1 MLSFPFDSRV
11 TYSGGIPTY
20 DRAVSS
26 QPLRKLLNDL
36 FTTGVMPNPSTCFQ
50 VSAGE
55 EGMTVSV
62 SAGYAVINGGLMQE
76 EETRILEVG
85 AADLVNDRID
95 TVVLRWN
102 ENVDVREADL
112 YIVAGTPS
120 SEPVRPELTRSG
132 SVYEIGLADLFIAHG
147 TTSMSNERITDTRYE
162 SERCGIVSSVSEW
175 DTTTIY
181 QQVQA
186 DLAGFKSEEQ
196 AEFLAWFDEMKDQLS
211 EDAAGHLQL
220 EIDAIN
226 QEIDG
231 LLKPHFI
238 IPSDTGSTVTV
249 VKDSKTITAIETST
263 GIFECDVTE
272 YGDWTVNG
280 LSSGSTVSCIITVND
295 VALYNITFIPNG
307 RTVIPTDDVTTLLH
321 CANIWDSEYTTISEI
336 LADLTTLSAVISSNN
351 AIDYLV
357 RSTTFASNV
366 CADQN
371 AMSLI
376 GLNNYA
382 SNTLIANS
390 TWNTAIQNSA
400 YYESVDNA
408 KIPTMTGNTTP
419 SGTCY
424 ASSYYSSA
432 YPYLAFDNNN
442 QTQWESNTVVSGGEY
457 IGYTF
462 PSNIKALKFYL
473 IIFNASNSQ
482 ITFNYRITANNGSV
496 VLKDN
501 LSMTLP
507 AGRGSYEVATIVLD
521 SPAEYSDFRVE
532 RVSASA
538 ASRFGAYTFK
548 IYGRVDV

>member
-1 MLSFPFDSRV
+1 MSNINKDILDLQGL
-11 TYSGGIPTY
+11 TTY
-20 DRAVSS
+20 DGKIKTEIAKKANDFVPIEYADWLELTDAEKS
-26 QPLRKLLNDL
+26 LHNWKLLHVPDD
-36 FTTGVMPNPSTCFQ
+36 GP
-50 VSAGE
+50 
-55 EGMTVSV
+55 
-62 SAGYAVINGGLMQE
+62 
-76 EETRILEVG
+76 
-85 AADLVNDRID
+85 
-95 TVVLRWN
+95 
-102 ENVDVREADL
+102 
-112 YIVAGTPS
+112 
-120 SEPVRPELTRSG
+120 EPVPD
-132 SVYEIGLADLFIAHG
+132 VP
-147 TTSMSNERITDTRYE
+147 
-162 SERCGIVSSVSEW
+162 
-175 DTTTIY
+175 
-181 QQVQA
+181 
-186 DLAGFKSEEQ
+186 
-196 AEFLAWFDEMKDQLS
+196 
-211 EDAAGHLQL
+211 
-220 EIDAIN
+220 
-226 QEIDG
+226 DG
-231 LLKPHFI
+231 K
-238 IPSDTGSTVTV
+238 TVT
-249 VKDSKTITAIETST
+249 
-263 GIFECDVTE
+263 
-272 YGDWTVNG
+272 
-280 LSSGSTVSCIITVND
+280 
-295 VALYNITFIPNG
+295 
-307 RTVIPTDDVTTLLH
+307 PTDDVEIWLKCAGIEDSGYTTL
-321 CANIWDSEYTTISEI
+321 AEVM
-336 LADLTTLSAVISSNN
+336 ADTGVLSALIADSN
-351 AIDYLV
+351 AVDYLV

-473 IIFNASNSQ
+473 IIFNASSSQ

-507 AGRGSYEVATIVLD
+507 AGRGSYAVATIVLD

-538 ASRFGAYTFK
+538 ASRFGAYSVQ